1 MRRGR
6 LLSGIVIA
14 AALVPMLFPVL
25 WMISTSLKPPPEI
38 FHDPPNFLPH
48 RPTFAAYG
56 AIFATRPML
65 RYFANSLIAS
75 SGATILSLCLAALA
89 AYGFTR
95 FRMRLA
101 LLLIIALLF
110 IKMLPETLLIVPY
123 FRMMSGLGLIDT
135 HLGLILAYSSFS
147 LPFALWMLIG
157 FFRAIPVE
165 IDEAAIVD
173 GASRLQS
180 LLRIILPLA
189 RPGLVAV
196 GFFTFISAWNSYL
209 WALVLTTDPS
219 MFVLPV
225 AVANM
230 VGEYRV
236 AWNELMAASTV
247 ATLPAALLFA
257 LLNRH
262 LVAAITAGAVKG

>member
-1 MRRGR
+1 M
-6 LLSGIVIA
+6 
-14 AALVPMLFPVL
+14 
-25 WMISTSLKPPPEI
+25 
-38 FHDPPNFLPH
+38 
-48 RPTFAAYG
+48 
-56 AIFATRPML
+56 
-65 RYFANSLIAS
+65 
-75 SGATILSLCLAALA
+75 
-89 AYGFTR
+89 
-95 FRMRLA
+95 
-101 LLLIIALLF
+101 
-110 IKMLPETLLIVPY
+110 
-123 FRMMSGLGLIDT
+123 
-135 HLGLILAYSSFS
+135 
-147 LPFALWMLIG
+147 
-157 FFRAIPVE
+157 
-165 IDEAAIVD
+165 D

-180 LLRIILPLA
+180 LFRIILPLA

-225 AVANM
+225 GVANM

>member
-1 MRRGR
+1 MKPGGALR
-6 LLSGIVIA
+6 GIVIVG
-14 AALVPMLFPVL
+14 ALVPMLFPVF
-25 WMISTSLKPPPEI
+25 WMLSTSLKPPQEI

-48 RPTFAAYG
+48 ALTFDAYG
-56 AIFATRPML
+56 SIFATRPML
-65 RYFANSLIAS
+65 RYVLNSLIAS
-75 SGATILSLCLAALA
+75 AGATILSLVLAALA

-95 FRMRLA
+95 FHMRIA
-101 LLLIIALLF
+101 LLLIILLLF
-110 IKMLPETLLIVPY
+110 TKMLPETLLIVPY
-123 FRMMSGLGLIDT
+123 FRMMSELGLIDT
-135 HLGLILAYSSFS
+135 HLALILAYSSFS
-147 LPFALWMLIG
+147 LPFVLWMLIG
-157 FFRAIPVE
+157 FFRAIPRE

-173 GASRLQS
+173 GASRLES
-180 LLRIILPLA
+180 FARIILPLA

-225 AVANM
+225 GVANM

-236 AWNELMAASTV
+236 AWNELMAASTI
-247 ATLPAALLFA
+247 ATLPAALLFT

-262 LVAAITAGAVKG
+262 LVTAITAGAVKG

>member
-1 MRRGR
+1 
-6 LLSGIVIA
+6 
-14 AALVPMLFPVL
+14 MLFPVF
-25 WMISTSLKPPPEI
+25 WMLSTSLKPPPEI
-38 FHDPPNFLPH
+38 FHDPPNFLPLS
-48 RPTFAAYG
+48 PSFAAYD
-56 AIFATRPML
+56 AIFTTRPML
-65 RYFANSLIAS
+65 RYLANSLIAS
-75 SGATILSLCLAALA
+75 CGATILSLVLAALA

-95 FRMRLA
+95 FQMRLA
-101 LLLIIALLF
+101 LLLIILLLF

-157 FFRAIPVE
+157 FFRAIPIE

-180 LLRIILPLA
+180 FLRIILPLA

-247 ATLPAALLFA
+247 ATLPAALLFT

-262 LVAAITAGAVKG
+262 LVTAIAAGAVKG

>member
-1 MRRGR
+1 
-6 LLSGIVIA
+6 
-14 AALVPMLFPVL
+14 
-25 WMISTSLKPPPEI
+25 
-38 FHDPPNFLPH
+38 
-48 RPTFAAYG
+48 
-56 AIFATRPML
+56 
-65 RYFANSLIAS
+65 
-75 SGATILSLCLAALA
+75 
-89 AYGFTR
+89 
-95 FRMRLA
+95 
-101 LLLIIALLF
+101 
-110 IKMLPETLLIVPY
+110 
-123 FRMMSGLGLIDT
+123 MMSGLGLIDT

-157 FFRAIPVE
+157 FFRAIPLD

-209 WALVLTTDPS
+209 WALVLTTEPS

-247 ATLPAALLFA
+247 ATIPAACLFT

-262 LVAAITAGAVKG
+262 LVTAITAGAVKG